1 MAKLDNSYTINFDE
15 DYSKLIEELA
25 QAYQRKPRELL
36 RLLLVPIL
44 HDKYMELKQLQNKE
58 TPTPWSKAF
67 YKK

>member
-1 MAKLDNSYTINFDE
+1 MSKLSNSYTINFDE

-36 RLLLVPIL
+36 RLLLVPII
-44 HDKYMELKQLQNKE
+44 HDKYAELEQMKQGENPN
-58 TPTPWSKAF
+58 TWAKAI